1 MFSLMF
7 VDLAWLGCFEMF
19 WSLATVEANPP
30 RLHSNI
36 EFVAAFRHVCVV
48 KQPLASSLYGQYFFL
63 WQIKDSRGWEVD
75 WKQLIHAD
83 TMSIYVI
90 YCHIIHLYYV
100 LLFIFIFYSIRTRGF
115 CNPGGVKFLGTACTG
130 NKSCLGT
137 SLFWTFPTSPGRHPS
152 RLIAEDSVRIS
163 ERLTISRTM
172 MQALHVCRD
181 RRQCDSESFL
191 SEKLPTDP
199 TGCLF
204 LDSVA
209 AQTSDWEKFA
219 WPYIWQ
225 SPLDCPWVG
234 PSS

>member
-63 WQIKDSRGWEVD
+63 VTNKRFTGMGSWLKA
-75 WKQLIHAD
+75 AD
-83 TMSIYVI
+83 TCWYYVNI
-90 YCHIIHLYYV
+90 CHIHLYYV

-130 NKSCLGT
+130 NKSFLGT

-219 WPYIWQ
+219 WPYVWQ